1 MFVSAVIAGSFLPF
15 SSEAVMTMLIAAG
28 LKPIPLLIYAT
39 VGNWAGSMFNYWVG
53 HQGKMEWI
61 ERYLHVSHEK
71 LEKARRF
78 MGEGGAWMGFFSFLP
93 VIGTAICIVLGL
105 MRANLTISAV
115 SVFLGK
121 VARYVIIAVGAQMIF

>member
-1 MFVSAVIAGSFLPF
+1 
-15 SSEAVMTMLIAAG
+15 MTMLIAAG

-78 MGEGGAWMGFFSFLP
+78 MGERCAWMGFFSFLP

-121 VARYVIIAVGAQMIF
+121 VVRYVIIAVGAQMIF